1 MSKRTLTGM
10 TALRSEDA
18 WAYRAPRSHR
28 LGDAGSLVVAFV
40 GLVLIATPHIEQA
53 VGEWRQHEIAAAQ
66 DREILTYRNALEG
79 AYQLI
84 VDPFEDQVVSF
95 RTGATPDDG
104 RAHASRS
111 PGDPAPAP
119 SAPDPP
125 RSMRI
130 RIPAIGLSQALVEGV
145 SEDALHAGPGHYPG
159 TAFPGQLGN
168 MVISGHRTTYTRP
181 FYYLDRL
188 SAGDEILIDTPERTY
203 WYRVERVF
211 VVSLT
216 NVRPLGTAS
225 YAKLTLTTCNPP
237 GSAIQ
242 RLVVQARLVSS

>member
-1 MSKRTLTGM
+1 MRRRPLSAK
-10 TALRSEDA
+10 TALRSADA

-28 LGDAGSLVVAFV
+28 LGDAGCLLVAFV
-40 GLVLIATPHIEQA
+40 GLALIATPHVRQA
-53 VGEWRQHEIAAAQ
+53 AGEWRQTEIAAAQ

-79 AYQLI
+79 AYQQI

-95 RTGATPDDG
+95 RKGATPHDG
-104 RAHASRS
+104 RTVAAMSS
-111 PGDPAPAP
+111 GDPAPAP

-130 RIPAIGLSQALVEGV
+130 RIPAIGLSQAIVEGV

-159 TAFPGQLGN
+159 SAFPGQLGN

-188 SAGDEILIDTPERTY
+188 SVGDEILIDTPERTY

-216 NVRPLGTAS
+216 NVRPLGIAR
-225 YAKLTLTTCNPP
+225 YPKLTLTTCNPP

-242 RLVVQARLVSS
+242 RLVVQARLASS

>member
-1 MSKRTLTGM
+1 M
-10 TALRSEDA
+10 
-18 WAYRAPRSHR
+18 
-28 LGDAGSLVVAFV
+28 AFV
-40 GLVLIATPHIEQA
+40 GLALIATPHVRQA
-53 VGEWRQHEIAAAQ
+53 AGEWRQQEIAVGQ
-66 DREILTYRNALEG
+66 DQEILTYRNALAG
-79 AYQLI
+79 AYQAI
-84 VDPFEDQVVSF
+84 ADPFEDQVVSF

-104 RAHASRS
+104 RTVATRS
-111 PGDPAPAP
+111 SGDPAPAP
-119 SAPDPP
+119 SAPDLP

-130 RIPAIGLSQALVEGV
+130 RIPAIGLSQAIVEGV

-159 TAFPGQLGN
+159 TALPGQLGN

-188 SAGDEILIDTPERTY
+188 AVGDAILIDTPERTY

-216 NVRPLGTAS
+216 NVRLLGTAN

-242 RLVVQARLVSS
+242 RLVVQARLA